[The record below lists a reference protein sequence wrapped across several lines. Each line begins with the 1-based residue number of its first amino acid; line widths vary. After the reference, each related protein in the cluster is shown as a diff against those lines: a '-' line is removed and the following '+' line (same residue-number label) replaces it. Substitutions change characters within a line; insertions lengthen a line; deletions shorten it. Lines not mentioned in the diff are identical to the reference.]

1 MVKRAKAYIILP
13 KPIELGSDA
22 IAVCF
27 PQRGN
32 SLAVACKGGAGRK
45 EKRIRTIETREA
57 WAKGGGVYSFLR
69 GDLLGGGLK
78 AA

>member
-1 MVKRAKAYIILP
+1 MPLLYVSRKGETAWL
-13 KPIELGSDA
+13 
-22 IAVCF
+22 
-27 PQRGN
+27 
-32 SLAVACKGGAGRK
+32 ACKGGAGRK